1 MALQMSSLHF
11 CSSSRYCSS
20 FHEAKHS
27 GIVGRQNWHLARF
40 NPPPTMLD
48 SSHSFVVSNMPRS
61 SSSQSI
67 IRGDSGVPLTGAD
80 GQVEWLRPS
89 QENTRDPSQTLLPEK
104 ISEERLDGNRK
115 SDMSQANTLHHK
127 ASNHDLQRQF
137 TDDDKDKDSDVAA
150 EAGIPPLAGSNDLD
164 VDVEKQQHIQD
175 HNQTPEDQLGGNQDD
190 EEEQDPNVV
199 GWDGPDDPKNPMNWS
214 PYRKW
219 GIATNMGLMTFV
231 VTFASSVLSSAVA
244 PTSMEFGVSEE
255 VMVLMVSLF
264 VLGFA
269 FGPVFWGPISE
280 LYGRKIPLFS
290 GYLIFAIFQIPVAVA
305 QNLQTIMICR
315 FFGGFF
321 ASAPLAIVGGAL
333 ADFFDPVNRGV
344 ALSLFGAATFIGPT
358 MGPILGGFITMSHL
372 GWRWTQW
379 ITMIMA
385 GLFGGIG
392 VFVIPETFEPRLL
405 QVKAKKLKYQTR
417 NWALHAPAD
426 EKEVNLEEIAEKYI
440 LRPFKMLMLEPILV
454 LITLYVSLIYGKKYL
469 KSTQPLIRHI
479 NQYLT
484 SLLRYLGIIYL
495 FFESFPISF
504 QQERGYNLGVGALPF
519 LSVLVGVI
527 FGCLTIT
534 GITYTRTARIFH
546 ERQAIVPEERL
557 IPMII
562 GGCVLPI
569 GLFWFGWTSSNHIS
583 PWPQILSSI
592 PIGMGVIMIFL
603 QGLNYIIDVYKMNA
617 NSAIAANTFFRSW
630 VGAGFPLFATPMF
643 KNLGVPWAMS
653 LLGFL
658 CVAMVPVPI
667 LYYIYG
673 ERIRK
678 LSRYSPD

>member
-1 MALQMSSLHF
+1 
-11 CSSSRYCSS
+11 
-20 FHEAKHS
+20 
-27 GIVGRQNWHLARF
+27 
-40 NPPPTMLD
+40 MLD
-48 SSHSFVVSNMPRS
+48 SSHPFAVSNMSTTPNG
-61 SSSQSI
+61 QSI
-67 IRGDSGVPLTGAD
+67 SRGDSGVPLTGAD
-80 GQVEWLRPS
+80 GQVQWLRPS
-89 QENTRDPSQTLLPEK
+89 QENNRAPSQTLLPEK
-104 ISEERLDGNRK
+104 ISEESLDENRK

-127 ASNHDLQRQF
+127 SSNHDLQRQF
-137 TDDDKDKDSDVAA
+137 TNDEKDKDSDVAA
-150 EAGIPPLAGSNDLD
+150 EAGIPPLAESNDYD

-175 HNQTPEDQLGGNQDD
+175 HNQTPEDQLGGKKD
-190 EEEQDPNVV
+190 EEDEQDPNVV

-219 GIATNMGLMTFV
+219 AIAVNMGLMTFV
-231 VTFASSVLSSAVA
+231 VTFASSVLSSAVT

-290 GYLIFAIFQIPVAVA
+290 GYLIFAIFQVPVAVA

-405 QVKAKKLKYQTR
+405 QLKAKKLKYQTR

-454 LITLYVSLIYGKKYL
+454 LITLYVSLIYG
-469 KSTQPLIRHI
+469 
-479 NQYLT
+479 
-484 SLLRYLGIIYL
+484 IIYL

-519 LSVLVGVI
+519 LAVLVGVV

-534 GITYTRTARIFH
+534 GITYTRTARIFR
-546 ERQAIVPEERL
+546 EAQTIVPEERL

-569 GLFWFGWTSSNHIS
+569 GMFWFGWTSSNHIS
-583 PWPQILSSI
+583 PWPQIISSI
-592 PIGMGVIMIFL
+592 PIGMGVILIFL
-603 QGLNYIIDVYKMNA
+603 QGLNYIIDVYKINA

-630 VGAGFPLFATPMF
+630 VGAGFPMFATPMF

-658 CVAMVPVPI
+658 CVAMIPVPI

>member
-1 MALQMSSLHF
+1 
-11 CSSSRYCSS
+11 
-20 FHEAKHS
+20 
-27 GIVGRQNWHLARF
+27 
-40 NPPPTMLD
+40 MLD
-48 SSHSFVVSNMPRS
+48 SSHPFAVSNMPRTP
-61 SSSQSI
+61 SSQSI
-67 IRGDSGVPLTGAD
+67 SRGDSGVPVTGAD

-89 QENTRDPSQTLLPEK
+89 QENTRVPSQTLQPER
-104 ISEERLDGNRK
+104 IAEESLDENRK

-127 ASNHDLQRQF
+127 ASTHDLQRQF
-137 TDDDKDKDSDVAA
+137 TNDEKYKDLDIAA
-150 EAGIPPLAGSNDLD
+150 EAGIPPLAGSNDFD

-175 HNQTPEDQLGGNQDD
+175 HNQTPEDQLGGNKDGD
-190 EEEQDPNVV
+190 EEQDPNVV

-219 GIATNMGLMTFV
+219 GIAINMGLMTFV
-231 VTFASSVLSSAVA
+231 VTFASSVLSSAVT

-305 QNLQTIMICR
+305 QNLQTIMVCR

-385 GLFGGIG
+385 GLFGGVG
-392 VFVIPETFEPRLL
+392 FFVIPETFEPRLL
-405 QVKAKKLKYQTR
+405 QLKARKLKYQTR

-426 EKEVNLEEIAEKYI
+426 EKEVNLEEIADKYI
-440 LRPFKMLMLEPILV
+440 LRPFKMLTLEPILV
-454 LITLYVSLIYGKKYL
+454 LITLYVSLIYG
-469 KSTQPLIRHI
+469 
-479 NQYLT
+479 
-484 SLLRYLGIIYL
+484 IIYL

-504 QQERGYNLGVGALPF
+504 QQQRGYNLGVGALPF
-519 LSVLVGVI
+519 LSVLIGVI
-527 FGCLTIT
+527 LGSLTIT
-534 GITYTRTARIFH
+534 SITYTRTARIFAQT
-546 ERQAIVPEERL
+546 QAIVPEERL
-557 IPMII
+557 IPMIL
-562 GGCVLPI
+562 GACVLPI
-569 GLFWFGWTSSNHIS
+569 GMFWFGWTSSNHIS

-603 QGLNYIIDVYKMNA
+603 QGLNYLIDVYKMNA

-643 KNLGVPWAMS
+643 RDLGVAWAMS

-658 CVAMVPVPI
+658 CVAMIPVPV
-667 LYYIYG
+667 LYYVYG